1 MTDVSSPAGA
11 PPPVLRPHLPL
22 GVVVAIACAAT
33 FMVILDTTIVNV
45 ALPAMRD
52 DLHLSTGSQQWVVD
66 AYLLTFGGLL
76 LLAARAGD
84 LFGRRAV
91 FQAGLVVF
99 TLGSLVGGLAENG
112 TMLLVARAVQ
122 GVGAAALAPSSLSLI
137 LASQHEPRQR
147 DRAMALWGVTA
158 VSSGAIGVVLGG
170 LLTEVLSW
178 RWVLFV
184 NVPIG
189 VVLSVAVAL
198 CLLPARPVDGRGRL
212 DLPGTVTVTAGL
224 ALLIYGIS
232 RATEIGWGS
241 AGVIGSLIAAGFLLA
256 GFVAIEATSAQ
267 PLVRLDIFRLPNLR
281 IANLL
286 ALGLGTCMTG
296 PLFFLSLYLQ
306 QLLGYSALRAGLALL
321 PMAIAMAVG
330 TIAGRLL
337 LGAGVKHIPVQGGV
351 IGAVALLWLTQIPA
365 HPAYLTHLLG
375 PTLILGAGIS
385 VMLLPMTVAATAG
398 VPHQDAGLASGLIN
412 VSRQIGGAVGLA
424 VLVSVA
430 GSAASGASGRQSTA
444 VAATLHGY
452 HVAFLVMAGISL
464 LTAAGAAFLR
474 LEPATPDPATPDPA
488 TSEPAAPELATP
500 DPATPD
506 PATSEPAAPELATPE
521 LATPELA

>member
-1 MTDVSSPAGA
+1 MTAVSPPTAP
-11 PPPVLRPHLPL
+11 PPPVLRPQLPL
-22 GVVVAIACAAT
+22 GVVIAIACVAT

-52 DLHLSTGSQQWVVD
+52 DLHLSTSGQQWVVD

-84 LFGRRAV
+84 LFGRRAI

-99 TLGSLVGGLAENG
+99 TLGSLAGGMAENG
-112 TMLLVARAVQ
+112 TMLLIARAVQ
-122 GVGAAALAPSSLSLI
+122 GIGAAALAPASLSLI
-137 LASQHEPRQR
+137 TASHHEQHQR
-147 DRAMALWGVTA
+147 DRALALWGVTA

-170 LLTEVLSW
+170 MLTEVLSW

-189 VVLSVAVAL
+189 VALSIAVAY
-198 CLLPARPVDGRGRL
+198 CLLPARPVDGRVRL
-212 DLPGTVTVTAGL
+212 DLPGTVAVTAGL
-224 ALLIYGIS
+224 ATLIYGIS

-241 AGVIGSLIAAGFLLA
+241 AAVIGSLIAAAVLLA
-256 GFVAIEATSAQ
+256 GFVTIEATSAQ
-267 PLVRLDIFRLPNLR
+267 PLVRLDIFRLHNLR

-286 ALGLGTCMTG
+286 ALGLGTCMTA

-321 PMAIAMAVG
+321 PIALVMAIG

-337 LGAGVKHIPVQGGV
+337 LAAGVRHVPVLGGV
-351 IGAVALLWLTQIPA
+351 IGAAGLLWLTQIPS
-365 HPAYLTHLLG
+365 HLAYLTHVLG
-375 PTLILGAGIS
+375 PTLVLGAGIS
-385 VMLLPMTVAATAG
+385 VMLLPMTVAATTG

-412 VSRQIGGAVGLA
+412 VCRQIGGAIGLA

-430 GSAASGASGRQSTA
+430 GSAAAGQPPSQSA
-444 VAATLHGY
+444 VDATLHGY

-464 LTAAGAAFLR
+464 LTAVGAAFLR
-474 LEPATPDPATPDPA
+474 PAPTTA
-488 TSEPAAPELATP
+488 S
-500 DPATPD
+500 
-506 PATSEPAAPELATPE
+506 
-521 LATPELA
+521 